1 LPIVRSL
8 LRFVCHAHTRNT
20 RDVSCCSF
28 LYSTLIR
35 LRLVSFLSV
44 CCILSPV
51 VVAFILTIPS
61 CACTIVSL
69 GRWYT
74 SSYYSITAKAIEDA
88 FQLGLTTIV
97 AAGNEE
103 NTPWVIG
110 GISAVPNAISIGSTL
125 AKASTTSSIVQ
136 RSNVGTG
143 TMASYS
149 SRGPGSNNMIKPD
162 LSAPGGAILLARSGS
177 GKGGVVAQG
186 TSFAAPFVAGAL
198 ALLMEKCGPTIC
210 SPFSLKAILMN
221 TAKRTTRYHEDD
233 EELLAPISWVGSGEM
248 DIEKAVQAEF
258 YAYVIEDVQ
267 PSLSLGLVNVVEDI
281 VMTRTIR
288 IVNMQGSP
296 AHDLAVS
303 YQFRDPDDE
312 LSGALTIHI
321 AETSVSLASSSDCDS
336 VITNQVDVSIE
347 FRIHSSDVP
356 SNYMTASGVRGN
368 SPEALDRNEFDGWIV
383 IQSNSDSSK
392 DISLPFL
399 ALLRKASHVTVGN
412 PILPEIKSSPQ
423 FIPVDMANTGA
434 GVAQIDC
441 YELLHISEDDPETEF
456 GSGLPSADFRFVGY
470 QTRKVGTPNCEY
482 LLEFAFTLWEAE
494 RRPVNTQHEVRID
507 VDGDFKADFILANR
521 AEQYHQTLYSECRI
535 QDTITGEWKCAG
547 FAPDHSTNTA
557 NTIIRAC
564 SNDFGITA
572 PATLNVGFSSV
583 AFPAVTVTADSSP
596 AVRITVPASSLAAP
610 SYDIAPGDTLSH
622 IIVTGETNVRSS
634 LGLLLITNA
643 FRTASSTGSATRE
656 TEAIALTFDGVQ
668 LPREITPDVLTFPV
682 ATELHGPDCRW
693 RDASSRTSEAG
704 QCPSSLITSRQRL
717 LQSMNGA
724 ETNSTAASMYLMH
737 QNSAERSN
745 SRHHR
750 RVQSNAEACP
760 QNLIPRTQLAS
771 SMPSQTPSMT
781 AVPTIFQTMT
791 PSTMQPT
798 QIPTQWK
805 PPPPQLSLEVGQHDL
820 IPFAPTATPTLL
832 LFNNL
837 APIPGDDEEQNAEQT
852 KVPPNMPHGWI
863 VGEEDTSAA
872 AVSAQLT
879 SRSLLTTISGLIIL
893 TLIII

>member
-1 LPIVRSL
+1 VCFYFRFFPLVHDSRLVVYRL
-8 LRFVCHAHTRNT
+8 LHLFR
-20 RDVSCCSF
+20 
-28 LYSTLIR
+28 
-35 LRLVSFLSV
+35 VSFLSA
-44 CCILSPV
+44 CHRNPAAI
-51 VVAFILTIPS
+51 ALTLPLIVW
-61 CACTIVSL
+61 CTVSL

-110 GISAVPNAISIGSTL
+110 GISAVPNAITIGSTL
-125 AKASTTSSIVQ
+125 AQASSTSRIAR
-136 RSNVGTG
+136 RSNAEPG

-162 LSAPGGAILLARSGS
+162 LSAPGGAILVARSGS

-221 TAKRTTRYHEDD
+221 TAKRTTRYHDD
-233 EELLAPISWVGSGEM
+233 DDELLAPISWVGSGEM

-258 YAYVIEDVQ
+258 YAYALEDVQ
-267 PSLSLGLVNVVEDI
+267 PSLTLGLVNVVEDV
-281 VMTRTIR
+281 VMTKTIR
-288 IVNMQGSP
+288 IVNMEGSP
-296 AHDLAVS
+296 AHDLEVS
-303 YQFRDPDDE
+303 YQFRDPEDE
-312 LSGALTIHI
+312 LSGAMTIHI
-321 AETSVSLASSSDCDS
+321 AETTVSLASSSDCNS
-336 VITNQVDVSIE
+336 AVTNQVDVSIE
-347 FRIHSSDVP
+347 FRIHSSNVP
-356 SNYMTASGVRGN
+356 SNYMTASGVRGS
-368 SPEALDRNEFDGWIV
+368 SPQALDRNEFDGWIV
-383 IQSNSDSSK
+383 IQSNSDNSK

-399 ALLRKASHVTVGN
+399 ALLRTASHVTVGN

-423 FIPVDMANTGA
+423 FIPVNMVNTGA
-434 GVAQIDC
+434 GVAQIDS
-441 YELLHISEDDPETEF
+441 YELLHISEDDLETEF

-470 QTRKVGTPNCEY
+470 QTRKVDTPNCEY

-535 QDTITGEWKCAG
+535 QDTITGEWKCTG

-596 AVRITVPASSLAAP
+596 AVRITVPATSLSAP

-622 IIVTGETNVRSS
+622 IMVTGETSVRTS

-643 FRTASSTGSATRE
+643 FRRASSTGSATRE
-656 TEAIALTFDGVQ
+656 TEAIALTFDEVT
-668 LPREITPDVLTFPV
+668 LPREITPDVLMFPV
-682 ATELHGPDCRW
+682 ATELNGPDCRW
-693 RDASSRTSEAG
+693 RDASSRRSEAG

-717 LQSMNGA
+717 LQPMSGDN
-724 ETNSTAASMYLMH
+724 NSTTASVYLIH
-737 QNSAERSN
+737 KGNPDSHG
-745 SRHHR
+745 RHHR
-750 RVQSNAEACP
+750 RVQSNSEACP
-760 QNLIPRTQLAS
+760 QNFIPRTQLAS
-771 SMPSQTPSMT
+771 SMPSQAPSMT

-791 PSTMQPT
+791 PSTLQPT
-798 QIPTQWK
+798 QIPTEWK
-805 PPPPQLSLEVGQHDL
+805 PPPPQQSEVGQHDL

-832 LFNNL
+832 LVNNI
-837 APIPGDDEEQNAEQT
+837 APIPVQPDDDENDDGEQT
-852 KVPPNMPHGWI
+852 QIPPNMPAGWI
-863 VGEEDTSAA
+863 VDVEQTSAA
-872 AVSAQLT
+872 AASAHQYT
-879 SRSLLTTISGLIIL
+879 SRRSLLMTTIAGWIIL
-893 TLIII
+893 LPIIIA